1 MSHLGDRLS
10 ALVDGELNGTDRERA
25 HAHMAVCEPC
35 RVEAAALRDLKRE
48 LRDLR
53 ALRALPAEEAVVGRL
68 LEMAGPGGPIPP
80 RQRRQPRQPRQ
91 RRRRFG
97 GGRTRPGAPHPAWH
111 PGRPSR
117 LGRRGYVV
125 AGAVSLVV
133 VGIGAAAFSVG
144 GGGSSGPDITPPMQ
158 MYSEEHAITTGD
170 VPFPV
175 LSTGGASR
183 SPKP

>member
-10 ALVDGELNGTDRERA
+10 ALIDGELNGTDRERA
-25 HAHMAVCEPC
+25 HAHLVVCDDC
-35 RVEAAALRDLKRE
+35 RAEAAALRDLKRE
-48 LRDLR
+48 LRNLR
-53 ALRALPAEEAVVGRL
+53 PLPADEAVLGRL

-80 RQRRQPRQPRQ
+80 RQRRPRQQRQ

-97 GGRTRPGAPHPAWH
+97 GGRTRPGTPGTTRAARHPRRA
-111 PGRPSR
+111 GR

-144 GGGSSGPDITPPMQ
+144 GGSSSGPDITPPMQ

-175 LSTGGASR
+175 PSPGGASP
-183 SPKP
+183 SYKP

>member
-25 HAHMAVCEPC
+25 HAHLVVCEQC
-35 RVEAAALRDLKRE
+35 RAEAVALRELKCQ

-53 ALRALPAEEAVVGRL
+53 SLPADAGVVGRL

-80 RQRRQPRQPRQ
+80 RQP
-91 RRRRFG
+91 RRRLGR
-97 GGRTRPGAPHPAWH
+97 GRTRPVAPHPARH
-111 PGRPSR
+111 PGRGSR
-117 LGRRGYVV
+117 RGRRGYVV

-175 LSTGGASR
+175 VSPGGASPL
-183 SPKP
+183 SKP

>member
-10 ALVDGELNGTDRERA
+10 ALVDGELNGADRERA
-25 HAHMAVCEPC
+25 HAHMVVCEPC
-35 RVEAAALRDLKRE
+35 RAEAAALRDLKRE
-48 LRDLR
+48 LRD
-53 ALRALPAEEAVVGRL
+53 LRALPAEEAVVGRL

-80 RQRRQPRQPRQ
+80 RKRQPRQ

-97 GGRTRPGAPHPAWH
+97 GGRTRPGAPHPARH
-111 PGRPSR
+111 PGRPGR
-117 LGRRGYVV
+117 PGRRGYVV

-175 LSTGGASR
+175 LSPTGAPRPS
-183 SPKP
+183 KP